1 MSTQDVFLV
10 MGELATSPASKKCI
24 ALKPNGAQC
33 EHPRTSASK
42 KYNEN
47 RLELFMLKHLCG
59 QYKKI
64 YLKDSGRLRF
74 AVWISEVNAA
84 IPIC

>member
-1 MSTQDVFLV
+1 MSTQDAFSVT
-10 MGELATSPASKKCI
+10 GELATSPASRKCI

-33 EHPRTSASK
+33 EHPKTSASK

-47 RLELFMLKHLCG
+47 PLESPMLKHLCG
-59 QYKKI
+59 QHKKI
-64 YLKDSGRLRF
+64 HLKDPGRLRF
-74 AVWISEVNAA
+74 AVGIPEVNAA